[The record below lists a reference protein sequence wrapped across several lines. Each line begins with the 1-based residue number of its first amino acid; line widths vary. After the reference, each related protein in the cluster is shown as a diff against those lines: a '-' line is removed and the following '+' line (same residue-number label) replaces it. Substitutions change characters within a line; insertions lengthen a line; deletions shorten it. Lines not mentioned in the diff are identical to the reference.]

1 MKLLTTL
8 PARKDGTLN
17 VLLADGAGYQ
27 FTGVPLACEVEDENH
42 VDELKVLGFMDEEE
56 FDIEQKFQKQRAER
70 EARISARSGKT
81 ATSEPA
87 DAGDNDGE
95 DDFTTG
101 TGLPQEGQS
110 KPSGRVRRAPK

>member
-56 FDIEQKFQKQRAER
+56 FEIEQKFQKQTAER
-70 EARISARSGKT
+70 EARLSARTGK
-81 ATSEPA
+81 AAPSAPA
-87 DAGDNDGE
+87 DPGDND

>member
-17 VLLADGAGYQ
+17 VVLNDGTAFKFQGE
-27 FTGVPLACEVEDENH
+27 PLACEVEDENH

-56 FDIEQKFQKQRAER
+56 FEIEQKFQKQTAER
-70 EARISARSGKT
+70 EARLSARTGK
-81 ATSEPA
+81 AAPSAPA
-87 DAGDNDGE
+87 DPGDNDD

>member
-17 VLLADGAGYQ
+17 VVLNDGATYK
-27 FTGVPLACEVEDENH
+27 FTGEPLACEVDNEDH

-70 EARISARSGKT
+70 QARLSARTGKA
-81 ATSEPA
+81 ATGVPA
-87 DAGDNDGE
+87 DTGDNE
-95 DDFTTG
+95 DEDFTTG
-101 TGLPQEGQS
+101 TGLPQEEQS

>member
-17 VLLADGAGYQ
+17 VVLNDGSAFKFQGE
-27 FTGVPLACEVEDENH
+27 PLACEVEDENH
-42 VDELKVLGFMDEEE
+42 VDELKVLGFMDTEE
-56 FDIEQKFQKQRAER
+56 FEIEQKFQKQRAER
-70 EARISARSGKT
+70 EARLSARSGKA
-81 ATSEPA
+81 ATTTPA
-87 DAGDNDGE
+87 DGGDSDD

>member
-17 VLLADGAGYQ
+17 VLLNDGTTFK
-27 FTGVPLACEVEDENH
+27 FTGEPLACDVENEDH

-56 FDIEQKFQKQRAER
+56 FDNEQKFQKQRAER
-70 EARISARSGKT
+70 EARISARSAKH
-81 ATSEPA
+81 AVSTSA
-87 DAGDNDGE
+87 DGGDGDD